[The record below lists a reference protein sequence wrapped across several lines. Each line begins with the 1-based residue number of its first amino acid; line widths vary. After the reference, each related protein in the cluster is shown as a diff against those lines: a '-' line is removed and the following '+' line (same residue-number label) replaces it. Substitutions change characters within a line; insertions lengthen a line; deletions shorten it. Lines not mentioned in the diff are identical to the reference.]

1 MKQTGWNRRDFLK
14 TAIQVAG
21 VTGVG
26 SNINL
31 LATAESSGTV
41 SASRSPV
48 SPTGGLTKFENE
60 NLSRVAYPLGGI
72 GAGMICLEGNRGAL
86 EGLYSQPAGPVQ

>member
-14 TAIQVAG
+14 TAIKVAG

-31 LATAESSGTV
+31 LATAESSG
-41 SASRSPV
+41 RSP
-48 SPTGGLTKFENE
+48 P
-60 NLSRVAYPLGGI
+60 
-72 GAGMICLEGNRGAL
+72 RGV
-86 EGLYSQPAGPVQ
+86 QFHRPAG